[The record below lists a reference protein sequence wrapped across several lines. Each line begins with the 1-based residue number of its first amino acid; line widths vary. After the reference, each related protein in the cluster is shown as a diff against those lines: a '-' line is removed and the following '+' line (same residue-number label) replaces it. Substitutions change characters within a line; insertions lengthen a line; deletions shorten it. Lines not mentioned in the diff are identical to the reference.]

1 MASILK
7 VDELRGIASAGS
19 ITVTSEGGAA
29 TQSLQQGL
37 VKTWVNFLGAGTV
50 AIRDSFNAASLTD
63 NGTGNYTITNT
74 SSMANTIYTCQTTAG
89 RNAGDLLNA
98 SNNEGSYPRTTS
110 ALRTEMCRS
119 NSDTQYDAGTV
130 EMAWIGDLA

>member
-1 MASILK
+1 MAGKL
-7 VDELRGIASAGS
+7 IADQIEHSTAGS
-19 ITVTSEGGAA
+19 LDTSYVVNGSAK
-29 TQSLQQGL
+29 
-37 VKTWVNFLGAGTV
+37 VWVNFLGAGTV
-50 AIRDSFNAASLTD
+50 AIRDSYNAASLTD
-63 NGTGNYTITNT
+63 NSTGNYTITSS
-74 SSMANTIYTCQTTAG
+74 SSMGNTTYSCQSTAG

-110 ALRTEMCRS
+110 SLRTEICRS

>member
-1 MASILK
+1 MAGKI
-7 VDELRGIASAGS
+7 IADQIEHSTAGS
-19 ITVTSEGGAA
+19 LD
-29 TQSLQQGL
+29 TQYVVNGSAK
-37 VKTWVNFLGAGTV
+37 VWVNFLGAGTV
-50 AIRDSFNAASLTD
+50 AIRDSYNAASLTD
-63 NGTGNYTITNT
+63 NGTGNYTITSS
-74 SSMANTIYTCQTTAG
+74 SSMGNTTYSCQSTAG

-110 ALRTEMCRS
+110 SLRTEICRS

>member
-1 MASILK
+1 MAGKI
-7 VDELRGIASAGS
+7 IADQIEHSTAGS
-19 ITVTSEGGAA
+19 LDTSYVVNGSAK
-29 TQSLQQGL
+29 
-37 VKTWVNFLGAGTV
+37 VWVNFLGAGTV
-50 AIRDSFNAASLTD
+50 AIRDSYNAASLTD
-63 NGTGNYTITNT
+63 NGTGNYTITSS
-74 SSMANTIYTCQTTAG
+74 SSMGNTTYSCQSTAG

-110 ALRTEMCRS
+110 SLRTEICRS